1 MAKID
6 FYSNRPDSLK
16 EATRQIWVI
25 EIVNDRGVN
34 PRNLSNQADKVD
46 IDPVWFKW
54 NPPG

>member
-1 MAKID
+1 MGKIA